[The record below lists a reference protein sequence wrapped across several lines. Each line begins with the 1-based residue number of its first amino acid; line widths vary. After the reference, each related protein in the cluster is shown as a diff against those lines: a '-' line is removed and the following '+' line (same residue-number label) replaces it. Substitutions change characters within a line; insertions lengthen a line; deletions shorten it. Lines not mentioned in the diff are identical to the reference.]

1 MNFQLLKQMPKVL
14 KMPSLIISKEYIEQ
28 FKKADKTFKHQ
39 IVFDPLMRK
48 LVSLNPYDD
57 SVVNEDLT
65 YAGM

>member
-1 MNFQLLKQMPKVL
+1 
-14 KMPSLIISKEYIEQ
+14 MPSLIISKEYIEQ